1 MSDAM
6 AEENQEQTF
15 EQALHRLEEIVE
27 RMESGDLSLDES
39 LALFQEGVGLSRSCS
54 SRLNDAEG
62 SIQKMVRIEDGKFIL
77 EEFGS
82 ESSEDAR
89 TAE

>member
-1 MSDAM
+1 M
-6 AEENQEQTF
+6 AEEKKEQTF
-15 EQALHRLEEIVE
+15 EQALTRLEEIVE

-54 SRLNDAEG
+54 NRLNDAEG
-62 SIQKMVRIEDGKFIL
+62 RIQKMVRVEDGKFIL

-82 ESSEDAR
+82 ESSEDTR